1 MTNSLTTTT
10 TALAPPSPVAEWH
23 AYLDLQ
29 VRAGQMAW
37 LCMLFAIMR
46 AQVSV
51 NVDILF
57 KSNEFILTVIS
68 DAK

>member
-10 TALAPPSPVAEWH
+10 TAIAPPSPVAEWH
-23 AYLDLQ
+23 AHLDLQ

>member
-1 MTNSLTTTT
+1 MTNLLTTTT
-10 TALAPPSPVAEWH
+10 TAIAPPSPVAEWH
-23 AYLDLQ
+23 AHLDLQ